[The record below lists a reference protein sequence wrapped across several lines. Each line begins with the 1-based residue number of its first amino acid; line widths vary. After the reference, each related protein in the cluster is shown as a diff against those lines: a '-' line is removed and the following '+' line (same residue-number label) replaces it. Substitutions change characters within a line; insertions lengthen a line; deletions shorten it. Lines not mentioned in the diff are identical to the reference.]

1 MDIEKRN
8 AFVSSD
14 VGDCKNG
21 ALISFAHIGPS
32 KKCGALVLP
41 IERVIHL
48 FRKLSIDQNTERD
61 ECCLVYLPEMIKP
74 KKYSLVALM
83 EQLSC
88 KNVS

>member
-21 ALISFAHIGPS
+21 VLISFAHICPP

-41 IERVIHL
+41 IERVMHL
-48 FRKLSIDQNTERD
+48 YRKPSIAQNTNRYK
-61 ECCLVYLPEMIKP
+61 CCLVCLPETIKP
-74 KKYSLVALM
+74 QECSLVALTK
-83 EQLSC
+83 QLSC

>member
-21 ALISFAHIGPS
+21 VLISFAHIYPQ
-32 KKCGALVLP
+32 KKCSALVLP
-41 IERVIHL
+41 IEGVMHF
-48 FRKLSIDQNTERD
+48 FRKLSIVQNTKRD
-61 ECCLVYLPEMIKP
+61 ECCLVYLLEAINRQKCF
-74 KKYSLVALM
+74 LVALPK
-83 EQLSC
+83 QLIR

>member
-21 ALISFAHIGPS
+21 VLISFAHICPP
-32 KKCGALVLP
+32 KKCSALVLP
-41 IERVIHL
+41 IERVMHL
-48 FRKLSIDQNTERD
+48 FRKPSIAQNTKRD
-61 ECCLVYLPEMIKP
+61 EYCLVYIVKMIKP
-74 KKYSLVALM
+74 QEYCLVALM
-83 EQLSC
+83 KQLSR

>member
-21 ALISFAHIGPS
+21 VLISFAHICPP
-32 KKCGALVLP
+32 KKCIALVLP
-41 IERVIHL
+41 IERVMHL
-48 FRKLSIDQNTERD
+48 FRKPSIVQNTKRD
-61 ECCLVYLPEMIKP
+61 EYCLVYIVEMINP
-74 KKYSLVALM
+74 QECSLVALLK
-83 EQLSC
+83 QLSR

>member
-21 ALISFAHIGPS
+21 VLISFAHICPP
-32 KKCGALVLP
+32 KKCSALVLP
-41 IERVIHL
+41 IERVMHL
-48 FRKLSIDQNTERD
+48 FRKPSIVQNTKRD
-61 ECCLVYLPEMIKP
+61 EYCLVHLPETIKLQ
-74 KKYSLVALM
+74 KYSLVALTK
-83 EQLSC
+83 QLSR

>member
-32 KKCGALVLP
+32 KKRSILVLP
-41 IERVIHL
+41 IERVMHF
-48 FRKLSIDQNTERD
+48 FRKPSITQNTKRD
-61 ECCLVYLPEMIKP
+61 ECCLVNLTEMIKP
-74 KKYSLVALM
+74 QECCLVALPK
-83 EQLSC
+83 QLSR

>member
-32 KKCGALVLP
+32 KKCSILVLS
-41 IERVIHL
+41 IERVMHL
-48 FRKLSIDQNTERD
+48 FRKPSIAQNTKRD
-61 ECCLVYLPEMIKP
+61 ECCLVHLPETIKP
-74 KKYSLVALM
+74 KECSLVALM
-83 EQLSC
+83 KQLSR
-88 KNVS
+88 KNAS

>member
-32 KKCGALVLP
+32 KKRSILVLP

-48 FRKLSIDQNTERD
+48 FRKPSIAKNTKRD
-61 ECCLVYLPEMIKP
+61 ECCLLFLSEMIKP
-74 KKYSLVALM
+74 KECPLVALTK
-83 EQLSC
+83 QLSR

>member
-21 ALISFAHIGPS
+21 VLISFAHICPP
-32 KKCGALVLP
+32 KKCIALVLP
-41 IERVIHL
+41 IERVMHL
-48 FRKLSIDQNTERD
+48 FRKLSITQNNKRD
-61 ECCLVYLPEMIKP
+61 ECCLLNLPETIKP
-74 KKYSLVALM
+74 KKCSLVALTK
-83 EQLSC
+83 QLSR

>member
-1 MDIEKRN
+1 MDIEKRI

-21 ALISFAHIGPS
+21 VLISFAHICPP

-41 IERVIHL
+41 IERVMHL
-48 FRKLSIDQNTERD
+48 FRKPSFAQNTKRD
-61 ECCLVYLPEMIKP
+61 ECCLVYLSEAIKP
-74 KKYSLVALM
+74 HECCLVALM
-83 EQLSC
+83 KQLIR